1 MPSHHNL
8 FSACE
13 HFLHSKSLV
22 TLVIVLLFGGVMR
35 YFLIMSVV
43 FVLTGVSAINA
54 QPSKQALVNINT
66 ETLIKILDEDAS
78 VVLIDVRA
86 PFEIKHTGTIKRGQN
101 VNIMRGWIEAQI
113 EDYVQDKDTPIVVY
127 CGLNIRSPLAARTL
141 MEMGYTNVK
150 NYSDGFLTWKK
161 ALNPVKISD
170 YEPNSILYR
179 KPVKVIESVYS
190 ATGATQPNT
199 YENSN
204 HNNNLSFIVTTDGVL
219 VFNAGGSYLVAQA
232 LHDEIKKITQQ
243 RVKYVVLENSQGH
256 AILGVNYWKQQGAV
270 IIAHSKTDKEIAEH
284 GNAIYMRILSRQKDK
299 MIGTKVM
306 RPDVLFDKQFNLNMG
321 GTQIELL
328 HIGASHSPDD
338 IQLWMPKQKLLISG
352 DTAFNERLLPVF
364 PHTDIA
370 AWIKTWDK
378 IEALQPKI
386 IIPGHGHPTDLA
398 TITKF
403 TKDYLLTMYSEVKK
417 ILDNDGDLADAYNI
431 DQSAYRDWGTYREL
445 HRQNAERI
453 FKQMEFE

>member
-1 MPSHHNL
+1 M
-8 FSACE
+8 
-13 HFLHSKSLV
+13 
-22 TLVIVLLFGGVMR
+22 VIVFLFGGIMR
-35 YFLIMSVV
+35 YFLIISVV
-43 FVLTGVSAINA
+43 FVLTGVNAINA
-54 QPSKQALVNINT
+54 QPLKQALVNIDT
-66 ETLIKILDEDAS
+66 EELIKILDEDAS

-101 VNIMRGWIEAQI
+101 VNITRGWIETQI
-113 EDYVQDKDTPIVVY
+113 GDYVQDKDTPIVVY

-161 ALNPVKISD
+161 KLNPVKVSD

-179 KPVKVIESVYS
+179 KPVKVIENVYS
-190 ATGATQPNT
+190 AIGATQPNT

-256 AILGVNYWKQQGAV
+256 ATLGINYWKQQGAK
-270 IIAHSKTDKEIAEH
+270 IIAHTKTDQAIAEY
-284 GNAIYMRILSRQKDK
+284 GDAVYAYILNRQKDK

-306 RPDVLFDKQFNLNMG
+306 RPVVLFDKQFNLNMG
-321 GTQIELL
+321 GTRIELL

-338 IQLWMPKQKLLISG
+338 IQLWMPEQKL
-352 DTAFNERLLPVF
+352 F
-364 PHTDIA
+364 
-370 AWIKTWDK
+370 
-378 IEALQPKI
+378 
-386 IIPGHGHPTDLA
+386 
-398 TITKF
+398 
-403 TKDYLLTMYSEVKK
+403 
-417 ILDNDGDLADAYNI
+417 
-431 DQSAYRDWGTYREL
+431 
-445 HRQNAERI
+445 
-453 FKQMEFE
+453 

>member
-1 MPSHHNL
+1 M
-8 FSACE
+8 
-13 HFLHSKSLV
+13 
-22 TLVIVLLFGGVMR
+22 VIVFLFGGIMR
-35 YFLIMSVV
+35 YFLIISVV
-43 FVLTGVSAINA
+43 FVLTGINAINA
-54 QPSKQALVNINT
+54 QPLKQALVNIDT
-66 ETLIKILDEDAS
+66 EELIKILDEDAS

-101 VNIMRGWIEAQI
+101 VNITRGWIETQI
-113 EDYVQDKDTPIVVY
+113 GDYVQDKDTPIVVY

-161 ALNPVKISD
+161 RLNPVKVSD

-179 KPVKVIESVYS
+179 KPVKVIENVYS
-190 ATGATQPNT
+190 AIGATQPNT

-256 AILGVNYWKQQGAV
+256 ATLGINYWKQQGAK
-270 IIAHSKTDKEIAEH
+270 IIAHTKTDQAIAEY
-284 GNAIYMRILSRQKDK
+284 GDAVYAYILNRQKDK

-321 GTQIELL
+321 GTRIELL

-338 IQLWMPKQKLLISG
+338 IQLWMPEQKLLISG

-364 PHTDIA
+364 PHTDIV

-386 IIPGHGHPTDLA
+386 IIPGHGRPTDLA
-398 TITKF
+398 TATKF
-403 TKDYLLTMYSEVKK
+403 TKDYLLVMHDEVRK

-453 FKQMEFE
+453 FSKMEFE

>member
-1 MPSHHNL
+1 
-8 FSACE
+8 
-13 HFLHSKSLV
+13 
-22 TLVIVLLFGGVMR
+22 MR
-35 YFLIMSVV
+35 YFLITSVV
-43 FVLTGVSAINA
+43 FTLMGIKAIDA
-54 QPSKQALVNINT
+54 QPLKQALVNINT
-66 ETLIKILDEDAS
+66 EMLIKILDEDAS

-101 VNIMRGWIEAQI
+101 INIMRGLIEAQI
-113 EDYVQDKDTPIVVY
+113 ENYVQNKDTPIVVY

-141 MEMGYTNVK
+141 IEMGYTDVK

-161 ALNPVKISD
+161 GLNPVKVSD

-179 KPVKVIESVYS
+179 KPVEVIENVYS

-256 AILGVNYWKQQGAV
+256 AILGVNYWKQQGAT
-270 IIAHSKTDKEIAEH
+270 IIAHTKTDKKITEH
-284 GNAIYMRILSRQKDK
+284 GDAIYRRILSRQKDK

-306 RPDVLFDKQFNLNMG
+306 RPDKVFDTKFSLNMG
-321 GTQIELL
+321 GTRIELL

-338 IQLWMPKQKLLISG
+338 IQLWMPDQKLLMSG

-364 PHTDIA
+364 PHTNIT

-378 IEALQPKI
+378 IEVLQPKI

-398 TITKF
+398 TVAKF
-403 TKDYLLTMYSEVKK
+403 TKDYLLTMRSEVKK

-431 DQSAYRDWGTYREL
+431 DQSAYRDWGTYQEL